1 MELTMHEE
9 QNKIIGY
16 MIAAIVAYYILSAI
30 VPFLIVGVVGCVVWR
45 VYQEHHKGQ

>member
-1 MELTMHEE
+1 MHED

-30 VPFLIVGVVGCVVWR
+30 VPFLIVGVLGWIVLHVIIQNKRGR
-45 VYQEHHKGQ
+45 